1 MKNKSLIAITLSAV
15 MLVSMLASCTN
26 VKKSSK
32 EVKEDDPWFE
42 STRFDIDSEIPSGA
56 LTDYSQISVSNDKI
70 YYTYLYTTNMFG
82 STHTCMDTYDLD
94 GTKLD
99 HVELIYPDEGAIYRV
114 FHISPDSDSDAIE
127 AIVLLNNGG
136 KTDCAYL
143 TVDPETGKTSDVRY
157 LFGDKAKAVRKPSS
171 NINSVTRLGDYTIAV
186 LDYGVSVFSYQIM
199 LFKDTEFITECDLST
214 VNLRYL
220 LDGFSINES
229 EGLLYM
235 SGLEEADVVTLAF
248 DLNYGTLK
256 DKSVYQDTGENEV
269 NYAEYSPTTDG
280 NLCKIDSL
288 GNITR
293 LDVTTMT
300 PQTVVDTN
308 WYTPYFNPP
317 GNNWYGA
324 NTGVVSCSDDTV
336 VLMDTERKTY
346 NQLLLEANVQESI
359 TVLKKA
365 DKNPHAG
372 KEIIEIALPL
382 DSGISV
388 YLARSIYEFNKTDN
402 EYLIRVWDK
411 YKTGFTL
418 SRVIGNIDQ
427 DEEQVY
433 QMIQDLKGEEAPD
446 LVIGIQKNYAMR
458 DDIFM
463 DLTGFLDQEVLDK
476 QYANIIEAGTIDGKL
491 YFLPVTLEIEGLV
504 TNTDLL
510 EEGAV
515 GINFEDFD
523 KLVEEDMDGF
533 SPYDYTNSLY
543 CNKCDFVLSCLDSK
557 SAIEGETIEFGTD
570 QFFSAVEYANENF
583 IYFDADSIPEDYLFD
598 TGRNIGEC
606 RYARIGSF
614 IDYLDNCYG
623 SEGDYAIIGT
633 PSVDASGPRFRALET
648 ISVAAET
655 DVTDGCKKFIN
666 YLFSGAAFENS
677 DCEFWQIVTNKE
689 IMAKNVETLSQNNN
703 EAFDKL
709 MDSINSGVEIVPGDV
724 FLAYGGKTATDAMRD
739 NFFDSLSSISTYY
752 YDDKVITGF
761 IMEELAPYFSGDR
774 SLDDVVTY
782 INDRVT
788 KYVREM

>member
-1 MKNKSLIAITLSAV
+1 MKNKRLIALTLSAV
-15 MLVSMLASCTN
+15 LFVSMLTSCIN
-26 VKKSSK
+26 AKKSDNV
-32 EVKEDDPWFE
+32 VKEDDPWFE
-42 STRFDIDSEIPSGA
+42 STKFVLDSEIPSGA
-56 LTDYSQISVSNDKI
+56 LVDLTQICVSNDRI
-70 YYTYLYTTNMFG
+70 YHLYVYSTDLWG
-82 STHTCMDTYDLD
+82 STHTCLDTYDLE
-94 GTKLD
+94 GSKLN
-99 HVELIYPDEGAIYRV
+99 HVELTYPDEGAIYRV
-114 FHISPDSDSDAIE
+114 FYLVSDPESDSLNSC
-127 AIVLLNNGG
+127 VLLNNGG
-136 KTDCAYL
+136 KTESAYL
-143 TVDPETGKTSDVRY
+143 TIDPETGKTSDVRC
-157 LFGDKAKAVRKPSS
+157 LFGDEAKAAKKSGAIVH
-171 NINSVTRLGDYTIAV
+171 SVAHVGDYTIAV
-186 LDYGVSVFSYQIM
+186 LDYGKSVFSYQIM
-199 LFKDTEFITECDLST
+199 LFKGIEYIAECDLST

-229 EGLLYM
+229 TGSLYM
-235 SGLEEADVVTLAF
+235 VGLEEADTVTLEF
-248 DLNYGTLK
+248 DVNNGSLK
-256 DKSVYQDTGENEV
+256 NKSVYQATDENAV
-269 NYAEYSPTTDG
+269 NYADYSPASDG
-280 NLCKIDSL
+280 SMCKIDSL
-288 GNITR
+288 GNITK

-308 WYTPYFNPP
+308 WYTPYFYPP
-317 GNNWYGA
+317 DNEWYGVG
-324 NTGVVSCSDDTV
+324 TSVVSCSDDTV

-346 NQLLLEANVQESI
+346 NQLSLEANVQESI

-372 KEIIEIALPL
+372 KEVIEIALPL

-418 SRVIGNIDQ
+418 SRVMGNIDQ

-463 DLTGFLDQEVLDK
+463 DLTGFLDQEVLNK
-476 QYANIIEAGTIDGKL
+476 QYGNIIEAGTIDGKL

-504 TNTDLL
+504 TNADLL

-515 GINFEDFD
+515 GIDFEDYD

-533 SPYDYTNSLY
+533 SPYDYPDSLY
-543 CNKCDFVLSCLDSK
+543 CTKCDFVLSCLDSK

-570 QFFSAVEYANENF
+570 QFYSAVEYANENF

-648 ISVAAET
+648 ISVAADT

-703 EAFDKL
+703 EAFDKM
-709 MDSINSGVEIVPGDV
+709 MDSINSGVQIVPGDV

-739 NFFDSLSSISTYY
+739 NFLDSLSSISTYY